1 MLGPFHSLLLYMGW
15 IVAHKGQVAGGVLHL
30 PRGVAPAEGGG
41 GWGVTRERLY
51 ISMYRDEEWGEV
63 RWGKQP
69 KWNKMM
75 RKSWPGVENLSQQA
89 KQQKIDSKR
98 KRAMTFRSQLSV
110 SAEWITDMSRER
122 EKTVKRQP
130 IGRGRGTRV
139 VILAYFTH
147 CTPDDCP
154 WLLIPDDSYVPKK
167 KNARASSQ
175 GFSSF
180 SMQMQ

>member
-1 MLGPFHSLLLYMGW
+1 M
-15 IVAHKGQVAGGVLHL
+15 
-30 PRGVAPAEGGG
+30 
-41 GWGVTRERLY
+41 
-51 ISMYRDEEWGEV
+51 WGEV

-98 KRAMTFRSQLSV
+98 KRAMTFRGQLSV

-122 EKTVKRQP
+122 GKTVKRQP

-139 VILAYFTH
+139 VTLAYFTH

-154 WLLIPDDSYVPKK
+154 WLLIPDDSHVQKK
-167 KNARASSQ
+167 KEKSKSLIRRVFFVQYANAITE
-175 GFSSF
+175 GTVCNFPTE
-180 SMQMQ
+180 MDVW